1 MINYSIT
8 ARAVNPNIFEVKL
21 EQRPV
26 SARLRPRAARFQGCG
41 TRRERSSPLLCH
53 ATVRRSWSV
62 GFRFP
67 DEPINVLTGL

>member
-1 MINYSIT
+1 MISYSIT
-8 ARAVNPNIFEVKL
+8 ARAVNPSLFEINQSKGPY
-21 EQRPV
+21 QP
-26 SARLRPRAARFQGCG
+26 ARFQGCG